1 MITKIPIRGGS
12 GEAPTGAM
20 QFEGDWPG
28 IFIRGDEAGSLLM
41 EIDALL
47 AFAREKKSPVI
58 TRTLRQVRDIIA
70 NDVIIKNA

>member
-47 AFAREKKSPVI
+47 AFAREKKAPVI